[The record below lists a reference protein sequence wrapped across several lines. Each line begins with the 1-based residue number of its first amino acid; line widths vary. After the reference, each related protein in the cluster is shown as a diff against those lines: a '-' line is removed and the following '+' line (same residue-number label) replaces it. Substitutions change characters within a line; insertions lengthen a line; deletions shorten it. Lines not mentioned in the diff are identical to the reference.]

1 MSSQVLGHVAALVV
15 SRGRSADCSEVLR
28 AIVEQTVAPASVTV
42 IDVAGRGTVPWDATV
57 LPEGVRLVRVGRAKN
72 LGDAVR
78 RAVDEVAG
86 SSGAFVESRWWW
98 VLHDDS
104 APENT
109 CLARLWRVAQSGRT
123 IGAVGPKQ
131 LSWDGSHLLEVG
143 VFATRSARRL
153 ERVRPD
159 EIDQGQY
166 DGTTDVL
173 GVGTAGMLIDSR
185 AWDAVG
191 GTDPA
196 LGPFGDG
203 LDLGRRLHLA
213 GYRVVVAP
221 GARLRHRRR
230 SLAPAADADSGR
242 GGPLQDPDDLP
253 GRQDEDASF
262 RRRRRAQLYN
272 WMKAVPAWQVPLLM
286 AWLLIWSPAR
296 ALGRVVTGAG
306 HLALAEV
313 GAWLS
318 VVLATGQLLVGR
330 FRASRTRTVPR
341 SALRALETRP
351 RALAR
356 EPDAAPDNDP
366 EERIDPLVES
376 SQRRYRLSAMAALL
390 SALAVASI
398 GAALTWWGSGQGFAG
413 GAWASL
419 PSRWPDLWEAAW
431 ASWIPGGDGY
441 PAAPDPLLVP
451 LAVLSW
457 PLSLIGATPGS
468 LAAFVLV
475 AAAPL
480 AVLAAWPATRLMT
493 ASPSRRALLS
503 LLWACLP
510 PLVLS
515 QFHGQLA
522 AVAVHLAVPVLACS
536 WARLAGADPQ
546 LVVDGAD
553 GPTPVPGIRLRGAH
567 GRAALAAVVIAA
579 AAPWALIATT
589 AAGIAVS
596 RLRGAGGSRPGAPLL
611 ATLVPAWALLAPTLG
626 SIAAHPSAWR
636 ALAATSGGAHD
647 HTPAQGWQA
656 ALGLAAAPASQVE
669 TWALALP
676 FALLALWAIGA
687 ALGALRRGDTAPSG
701 LVGLALMCVAAA
713 HALSLLSVGQD
724 GGAVVHAWSAP
735 ALTLACALFAL
746 ALARSAR
753 PSEEPWDSAAL
764 KRTGR
769 LALAAC
775 LVPLLAIACGAW
787 ERSAQESAFAGA
799 STYTMSLDDHVHAV
813 RSPLV
818 PAVSAQ
824 AALSSRAG
832 RILVLTGSP
841 SDTLTAQIWRGNGRA
856 MTEGSPL
863 TRALALARSRAAAQ
877 RGEIDDPA
885 TASLAGLAL
894 TLVVYPDEATA
905 AALADHG
912 IDTILVPLGA
922 PGGDDIAQGLARAP
936 GLEKVGDTDAGAVWR
951 LRPDGAQSARVR
963 ILATGGGWANVGS
976 TNLTTDGAVEAS
988 GPTVTLAERA
998 DSGWRATLDGRSLD
1012 PVASADGWSQS
1023 FALVGAG
1030 RLTIVH
1036 RAWWTYPW
1044 WAVSGLALV
1053 VAAAGSVPLRR
1064 RS

>member
-1 MSSQVLGHVAALVV
+1 MRGESLGHVAALVV

-28 AIVEQTVAPASVTV
+28 AIAEQTVAPASVTV
-42 IDVAGRGTVPWDATV
+42 VDVAGRGAVPWDATA

-72 LGDAVR
+72 LGDAIR
-78 RAVDEVAG
+78 RAVDEVSG
-86 SSGAFVESRWWW
+86 SPGAFTGSRWWW

-104 APENT
+104 APEST

-131 LSWDGSHLLEVG
+131 LSWDGSRLLEVG

-185 AWDAVG
+185 AWAAVG

-213 GYRVVVAP
+213 GYRVVAAP

-230 SLAPAADADSGR
+230 SLAPASDP
-242 GGPLQDPDDLP
+242 GGDGPPQDPDGRP

-286 AWLLIWSPAR
+286 AWLVIWSPAR

-351 RALAR
+351 RSLAR
-356 EPDAAPDNDP
+356 EPEAAPDDDP

-376 SQRRYRLSAMAALL
+376 SQRRYRLSATAALL
-390 SALAVASI
+390 GALAVASI

-413 GAWASL
+413 GAWAGL
-419 PSRWPDLWEAAW
+419 PSRWTDLWEAAW
-431 ASWIPGGDGY
+431 GSWIPGGDGY
-441 PAAPDPLLVP
+441 PAPPDPLLVP

-468 LAAFVLV
+468 LAASVLV

-493 ASPSRRALLS
+493 SSPPLRALLS

-522 AVAVHLAVPVLACS
+522 GVAVHLAVPVLACS
-536 WARLAGADPQ
+536 AGADPQ
-546 LVVDGAD
+546 LVVDGAG
-553 GPTPVPGIRLRGAH
+553 GPTPVTGIRLRGAH
-567 GRAALAAVVIAA
+567 GRAALAAAVIAA

-596 RLRGAGGSRPGAPLL
+596 RRRGAGGSRPGGPLL

-626 SIAAHPSAWR
+626 AIAAHPSAWR
-636 ALAATSGGAHD
+636 ALAATGGGAHA

-669 TWALALP
+669 AWALALP
-676 FALLALWAIGA
+676 FALLALWAVGA
-687 ALGALRRGDTAPSG
+687 ALGALRRGDTRPSG
-701 LVGLALMCVAAA
+701 IAGLALMSVAAA
-713 HALSLLSVGQD
+713 HVLSLLPVGQD
-724 GGAVVHAWSAP
+724 GGAVVRAWSAP

-746 ALARSAR
+746 ALARSVR
-753 PSEEPWDSAAL
+753 PSQEPWDSAAL

-775 LVPLLAIACGAW
+775 LVPLLAMVGGAW

-799 STYTMSLDDHVHAV
+799 STYTMSLDERVHAV

-824 AALSSRAG
+824 AALSARAG

-877 RGEIDDPA
+877 RGAIGDPA

-988 GPTVTLAERA
+988 GPTIALAERA

-1023 FALVGAG
+1023 FALAGAG

>member
-1 MSSQVLGHVAALVV
+1 MRGESLGHVAALVV

-28 AIVEQTVAPASVTV
+28 AIAEQTVAPASVTV
-42 IDVAGRGTVPWDATV
+42 VDVAGRGAVPWDATA

-72 LGDAVR
+72 LGDAIR
-78 RAVDEVAG
+78 RAVDEVSG
-86 SSGAFVESRWWW
+86 SPGAFTGSRWWW

-104 APENT
+104 APEST

-131 LSWDGSHLLEVG
+131 LSWDGSRLLEVG

-185 AWDAVG
+185 AWAAVG

-213 GYRVVVAP
+213 GYRVVAAP

-230 SLAPAADADSGR
+230 SLAPASDP
-242 GGPLQDPDDLP
+242 GGDGPPQDPDGRP

-286 AWLLIWSPAR
+286 AWLVIWSPAR

-351 RALAR
+351 RSLAR
-356 EPDAAPDNDP
+356 EPEAAPDDYP

-376 SQRRYRLSAMAALL
+376 SQRRYRLSATAALL
-390 SALAVASI
+390 GALAVASI

-413 GAWASL
+413 GAWAGL
-419 PSRWPDLWEAAW
+419 PSRWTDLWEAAW
-431 ASWIPGGDGY
+431 GSWIPGGDGY
-441 PAAPDPLLVP
+441 PAPPDPLLVP

-468 LAAFVLV
+468 LAASVLV

-493 ASPSRRALLS
+493 SSPPLRALLS

-522 AVAVHLAVPVLACS
+522 GVAVHLAVPVLACS

-546 LVVDGAD
+546 LVVDGAG
-553 GPTPVPGIRLRGAH
+553 GPTPVTGIRLRGAH
-567 GRAALAAVVIAA
+567 GRAALAAAVIAA

-596 RLRGAGGSRPGAPLL
+596 RRRGAGGSRPGGPLL

-626 SIAAHPSAWR
+626 SIAAHPAAWR
-636 ALAATSGGAHD
+636 ALAATGGGAHA

-669 TWALALP
+669 AWALALP
-676 FALLALWAIGA
+676 FALLALWAVGA
-687 ALGALRRGDTAPSG
+687 ALGALRRGDTRPSG
-701 LVGLALMCVAAA
+701 IAGLALMSVAAA
-713 HALSLLSVGQD
+713 HVLSLLPVGQD
-724 GGAVVHAWSAP
+724 GGAVVRAWSAP

-753 PSEEPWDSAAL
+753 PSQEPWDSAAL

-775 LVPLLAIACGAW
+775 LVPLLAIAGGAW

-799 STYTMSLDDHVHAV
+799 STYTMSLDERVHAV

-824 AALSSRAG
+824 AALSARAG

-877 RGEIDDPA
+877 RGAIGDPA

-905 AALADHG
+905 TALADHG

-988 GPTVTLAERA
+988 GPTIALAERA

-1023 FALVGAG
+1023 FALAGAG

>member
-1 MSSQVLGHVAALVV
+1 MRGESLGHVAALVV

-28 AIVEQTVAPASVTV
+28 AIAEQTVAPASVTV
-42 IDVAGRGTVPWDATV
+42 VDVAGRGAVPWDATA

-72 LGDAVR
+72 LGDAIR
-78 RAVDEVAG
+78 RAVDEVSG
-86 SSGAFVESRWWW
+86 SPGAFTGSRWWW

-104 APENT
+104 APEST

-131 LSWDGSHLLEVG
+131 LSWDGSRLLEVG

-185 AWDAVG
+185 AWAAVG

-213 GYRVVVAP
+213 GYRVVAAP

-230 SLAPAADADSGR
+230 SLAPASDP
-242 GGPLQDPDDLP
+242 GGDGPPQDPDGRP

-286 AWLLIWSPAR
+286 AWLVIWSPAR

-351 RALAR
+351 RSLAR
-356 EPDAAPDNDP
+356 EPEAAPDDDP

-376 SQRRYRLSAMAALL
+376 SQRRYRLSATAALL
-390 SALAVASI
+390 GALAVASI

-413 GAWASL
+413 GAWAGL
-419 PSRWPDLWEAAW
+419 PSRWTDLWEAAW
-431 ASWIPGGDGY
+431 GSWIPGGDGY
-441 PAAPDPLLVP
+441 PAPPDPLLVP

-468 LAAFVLV
+468 LAASVLV

-493 ASPSRRALLS
+493 SSPPLRALLS

-522 AVAVHLAVPVLACS
+522 GVAVHLAVPVLACS

-546 LVVDGAD
+546 LVVDGAG
-553 GPTPVPGIRLRGAH
+553 GPTPVTGIRLRGAH
-567 GRAALAAVVIAA
+567 GRAALAAAVIAA

-596 RLRGAGGSRPGAPLL
+596 RRRGAGGSRPGGPLL

-626 SIAAHPSAWR
+626 SIAAHPAAWR
-636 ALAATSGGAHD
+636 ALAATGGGAHA

-669 TWALALP
+669 AWALALP
-676 FALLALWAIGA
+676 FALLALWAVGA
-687 ALGALRRGDTAPSG
+687 ALGALRRGDTRPSG
-701 LVGLALMCVAAA
+701 IAGLALMSVAAA
-713 HALSLLSVGQD
+713 HVLSLLPVGQD
-724 GGAVVHAWSAP
+724 GGAVVRAWSAP

-753 PSEEPWDSAAL
+753 PSQEPWDSAAL

-775 LVPLLAIACGAW
+775 LVPLLAMAGGAW

-799 STYTMSLDDHVHAV
+799 STYTMSLDERVHAV

-824 AALSSRAG
+824 AALSARAG

-877 RGEIDDPA
+877 RGAIGDPA

-963 ILATGGGWANVGS
+963 ILATGGGWAVVGS

-988 GPTVTLAERA
+988 GPTIALAERA

-1023 FALVGAG
+1023 FALAGAG

>member
-1 MSSQVLGHVAALVV
+1 MRGESLGHVAALVV

-28 AIVEQTVAPASVTV
+28 AIAEQTVAPASVTV
-42 IDVAGRGTVPWDATV
+42 VDVAGRGAVPWDATA

-72 LGDAVR
+72 LGDAIR
-78 RAVDEVAG
+78 RAVDEVSG
-86 SSGAFVESRWWW
+86 SPGAFTGSRWWW

-104 APENT
+104 APEST

-131 LSWDGSHLLEVG
+131 LSWDGSRLLEVG

-185 AWDAVG
+185 AWAAVG

-213 GYRVVVAP
+213 GYRVVAAP

-230 SLAPAADADSGR
+230 SLAPASDP
-242 GGPLQDPDDLP
+242 GGDGPPQDPDGRP

-286 AWLLIWSPAR
+286 AWLVIWSPAR

-351 RALAR
+351 RSLAR
-356 EPDAAPDNDP
+356 EPEAAADDDP

-376 SQRRYRLSAMAALL
+376 SQRRYRLSATAALL
-390 SALAVASI
+390 GALAVASI

-413 GAWASL
+413 GAWAGL
-419 PSRWPDLWEAAW
+419 PSRWTDLWEAAW
-431 ASWIPGGDGY
+431 GSWIPGGDGY
-441 PAAPDPLLVP
+441 PAPPDPLLVP

-468 LAAFVLV
+468 LAASVLV

-493 ASPSRRALLS
+493 SSPPLRALLS

-522 AVAVHLAVPVLACS
+522 GVAVHLAVPVLACS

-546 LVVDGAD
+546 LVVDGAG
-553 GPTPVPGIRLRGAH
+553 GPTPVTGIRLRGAH
-567 GRAALAAVVIAA
+567 GRAALAAAVIAA

-596 RLRGAGGSRPGAPLL
+596 RRRGAGGSRPGGPLL

-626 SIAAHPSAWR
+626 AIAAHPAAWR
-636 ALAATSGGAHD
+636 ALAATGGGAHA

-656 ALGLAAAPASQVE
+656 ALGFAAAPASQVE
-669 TWALALP
+669 AWALALP
-676 FALLALWAIGA
+676 FALLALWAVGA
-687 ALGALRRGDTAPSG
+687 ALGALRRGDTRPSG
-701 LVGLALMCVAAA
+701 IAGLALMSVAAA
-713 HALSLLSVGQD
+713 HVLSLLPVGQD
-724 GGAVVHAWSAP
+724 GGAVVRAWSAP

-753 PSEEPWDSAAL
+753 PSQEPWDSAAL

-775 LVPLLAIACGAW
+775 LVPLLAMAGGAW

-799 STYTMSLDDHVHAV
+799 STYTMSLDERVHAV

-824 AALSSRAG
+824 AALSARAG

-863 TRALALARSRAAAQ
+863 TRALALALARSRAAAQ
-877 RGEIDDPA
+877 RGAIGDPA
-885 TASLAGLAL
+885 SASLAGLAL

-988 GPTVTLAERA
+988 GPTIALAERA

-1023 FALVGAG
+1023 FALAGAG

>member
-1 MSSQVLGHVAALVV
+1 MRGESLGHVAALVV

-28 AIVEQTVAPASVTV
+28 AIAEQTVAPASVTV
-42 IDVAGRGTVPWDATV
+42 VDVAGRGAVPWDATA

-78 RAVDEVAG
+78 RAVDEVSG
-86 SSGAFVESRWWW
+86 SPGAFTGSRWWW

-104 APENT
+104 APEST

-131 LSWDGSHLLEVG
+131 LSWDGSRLLEVG

-185 AWDAVG
+185 AWAAVG

-213 GYRVVVAP
+213 GYRVVAAP

-230 SLAPAADADSGR
+230 SLAPASDP
-242 GGPLQDPDDLP
+242 GGDGPPQDPDGRP

-286 AWLLIWSPAR
+286 AWLVIWSPAR

-351 RALAR
+351 RSLAR
-356 EPDAAPDNDP
+356 EPEAAPDDGP

-376 SQRRYRLSAMAALL
+376 SQRRYRLSATAALL
-390 SALAVASI
+390 GALAVASI

-413 GAWASL
+413 GAWAGL
-419 PSRWPDLWEAAW
+419 PSRWTDLWEAAW

-441 PAAPDPLLVP
+441 PAPPDPLLVP

-468 LAAFVLV
+468 LAASVLV

-493 ASPSRRALLS
+493 SSPPLRALLS

-522 AVAVHLAVPVLACS
+522 GVAVHLAVPVLACS

-546 LVVDGAD
+546 LVVDGAG
-553 GPTPVPGIRLRGAH
+553 GPTPVTGIRLRGAH
-567 GRAALAAVVIAA
+567 GRAALAAAVIAA

-596 RLRGAGGSRPGAPLL
+596 RHRGAGGSRPGGPLL

-626 SIAAHPSAWR
+626 SIAAHPAAWR
-636 ALAATSGGAHD
+636 ALAATGGGAHA

-669 TWALALP
+669 AWALALP
-676 FALLALWAIGA
+676 FALLALWAVGA
-687 ALGALRRGDTAPSG
+687 ALGALRRGDTRPSG
-701 LVGLALMCVAAA
+701 IAGLALMSVAAA
-713 HALSLLSVGQD
+713 HVLSLLPVGQD
-724 GGAVVHAWSAP
+724 GGAVVRAWSAP

-753 PSEEPWDSAAL
+753 PSQEPWDSAAL

-775 LVPLLAIACGAW
+775 LVPLLAMAGGAW

-799 STYTMSLDDHVHAV
+799 STYTMSLDERVHDV
-813 RSPLV
+813 HSPLV

-824 AALSSRAG
+824 AALSARAG

-856 MTEGSPL
+856 MTEGSSL

-877 RGEIDDPA
+877 RGAIGDPA

-988 GPTVTLAERA
+988 GPTIALAERA

-1023 FALVGAG
+1023 FALAGAG

>member
-1 MSSQVLGHVAALVV
+1 MRGESLGHVAALVV

-28 AIVEQTVAPASVTV
+28 AIAEQTVAPASVTV
-42 IDVAGRGTVPWDATV
+42 VDVAGRGAVPWDATA

-72 LGDAVR
+72 LGDAIR
-78 RAVDEVAG
+78 RAIDEVSG
-86 SSGAFVESRWWW
+86 SPGAFTGSRWWW

-104 APENT
+104 APEST

-131 LSWDGSHLLEVG
+131 LSWDGSRLLEVG

-185 AWDAVG
+185 AWAAVG

-213 GYRVVVAP
+213 GYRVVAAP
-221 GARLRHRRR
+221 GARLRHTRR
-230 SLAPAADADSGR
+230 SLAPASDP
-242 GGPLQDPDDLP
+242 GGDGPPQDPDGRP

-286 AWLLIWSPAR
+286 AWLVIWSPAR

-330 FRASRTRTVPR
+330 FRAARTRTVPR

-351 RALAR
+351 RSLAR
-356 EPDAAPDNDP
+356 EPEAAPDDDP
-366 EERIDPLVES
+366 EERVDPLVES
-376 SQRRYRLSAMAALL
+376 SQRRYRLSATAALL
-390 SALAVASI
+390 GALAVASI

-413 GAWASL
+413 GAWAGL
-419 PSRWPDLWEAAW
+419 PSRWTDLWEAAW

-441 PAAPDPLLVP
+441 PAPPDPLLVP

-468 LAAFVLV
+468 LAASVLV
-475 AAAPL
+475 AAAPI
-480 AVLAAWPATRLMT
+480 AVLAAWNATRLMT
-493 ASPSRRALLS
+493 SSPPLRALLS

-522 AVAVHLAVPVLACS
+522 GVAVHLAVPVLACS

-546 LVVDGAD
+546 LVVDGAG
-553 GPTPVPGIRLRGAH
+553 GPTPVTGIRLRGAH
-567 GRAALAAVVIAA
+567 GRAALAAAVIAA

-596 RLRGAGGSRPGAPLL
+596 RRRGAGGSRPGGPLL

-626 SIAAHPSAWR
+626 AIAAHPSAWR
-636 ALAATSGGAHD
+636 ALAATGGGAHA

-669 TWALALP
+669 AWALALP
-676 FALLALWAIGA
+676 FALLALWAVGA
-687 ALGALRRGDTAPSG
+687 ALGALRRGDTRPSG
-701 LVGLALMCVAAA
+701 IAGLALMSVAAA
-713 HALSLLSVGQD
+713 HVLSLLPVGQD
-724 GGAVVHAWSAP
+724 GGAVVRAWSAP

-753 PSEEPWDSAAL
+753 PSQEPWDSAAL

-775 LVPLLAIACGAW
+775 LVPLLAMAGGAW
-787 ERSAQESAFAGA
+787 ERSAQESVFAGA
-799 STYTMSLDDHVHAV
+799 STYTMSLDERVHAV

-824 AALSSRAG
+824 AALSARAG

-877 RGEIDDPA
+877 RGAIGDPA

-988 GPTVTLAERA
+988 GPTIALAERA

-1023 FALVGAG
+1023 FALAGAG

>member
-1 MSSQVLGHVAALVV
+1 MRGEALGHVAALVV

-28 AIVEQTVAPASVTV
+28 AVAEQTAAPASVTV
-42 IDVAGRGTVPWDATV
+42 VDVAGRGAVPWDATA

-72 LGDAVR
+72 LGDALR
-78 RAVDEVAG
+78 RAVDEVSG
-86 SSGAFVESRWWW
+86 SPGAFTESRWWW

-104 APENT
+104 APEST

-131 LSWDGSHLLEVG
+131 LSWDGSRLLEVG

-213 GYRVVVAP
+213 GYRVVAAP

-230 SLAPAADADSGR
+230 SLAPASDP
-242 GGPLQDPDDLP
+242 GGDGPPQDPDGRP

-286 AWLLIWSPAR
+286 AWLVIWSPAR

-330 FRASRTRTVPR
+330 LRASRTRTVPR

-351 RALAR
+351 RSLAR
-356 EPDAAPDNDP
+356 EPDAADDEPD
-366 EERIDPLVES
+366 ERIDPLVES

-390 SALAVASI
+390 GALAVASI

-413 GAWASL
+413 GAWANL

-441 PAAPDPLLVP
+441 PAPPDPLLVP

-457 PLSLIGATPGS
+457 PLSLVGATPGS
-468 LAAFVLV
+468 LAAFVLI

-493 ASPSRRALLS
+493 ASPPLRALLA

-522 AVAVHLAVPVLACS
+522 GVAVHLAVPVLACS

-553 GPTPVPGIRLRGAH
+553 GPAPVAGIHLRGAH

-589 AAGIAVS
+589 AAGIVVS
-596 RLRGAGGSRPGAPLL
+596 RLRGAGGSRPGGPLL

-626 SIAAHPSAWR
+626 SIAAHPAAWR

-656 ALGLAAAPASQVE
+656 ALGLAAAPSSQVE
-669 TWALALP
+669 AWALALP
-676 FALLALWAIGA
+676 FALLVLWAIGA

-701 LVGLALMCVAAA
+701 LAGLALMCVAAA
-713 HALSLLSVGQD
+713 HALSLLPVGQD
-724 GGAVVHAWSAP
+724 GGAVVRAWPTP

-753 PSEEPWDSAAL
+753 PSEQPWDSTAL
-764 KRTGR
+764 TRPRR

-775 LVPLLAIACGAW
+775 LVPLLAIAGGAW
-787 ERSAQESAFAGA
+787 DRSAQESAFASA
-799 STYTMSLDDHVHAV
+799 STYTMSLDERVHAV

-824 AALSSRAG
+824 AAQSARAG

-856 MTEGSPL
+856 MTEASPL
-863 TRALALARSRAAAQ
+863 TRALALARSRATAQ
-877 RGEIDDPA
+877 QGAIGDPA

-936 GLEKVGDTDAGAVWR
+936 GLEKVGDTDAGALWR

-963 ILATGGGWANVGS
+963 ILATGGGWANAGS

-988 GPTVTLAERA
+988 GPTVALAERA

-1023 FALVGAG
+1023 FALAGAG

>member
-1 MSSQVLGHVAALVV
+1 MRGESLGHVAALVV

-28 AIVEQTVAPASVTV
+28 AIAEQTVAPASVTV
-42 IDVAGRGTVPWDATV
+42 VDVAGRGAVPWDATA

-78 RAVDEVAG
+78 RAVDEVSG
-86 SSGAFVESRWWW
+86 SPGAFTGNRWWW

-104 APENT
+104 APEST

-131 LSWDGSHLLEVG
+131 LSWDGSRLLEVG

-185 AWDAVG
+185 AWAAVG

-213 GYRVVVAP
+213 GYRVVAAP

-230 SLAPAADADSGR
+230 SLAPASDP
-242 GGPLQDPDDLP
+242 GGDGPPQDPDGRP

-286 AWLLIWSPAR
+286 AWLVIWSPAR

-351 RALAR
+351 RSLAR
-356 EPDAAPDNDP
+356 EPEAAPDDDP

-376 SQRRYRLSAMAALL
+376 SQRRYRLSATAALL
-390 SALAVASI
+390 GALAVASI

-413 GAWASL
+413 GAWAGL
-419 PSRWPDLWEAAW
+419 PSRWTDLWEAAW

-441 PAAPDPLLVP
+441 PAPPDPLLVP

-468 LAAFVLV
+468 LAASVLV

-493 ASPSRRALLS
+493 SSPPLRALLS

-522 AVAVHLAVPVLACS
+522 GVAVHLAVPVLACS

-546 LVVDGAD
+546 LVVDGAG
-553 GPTPVPGIRLRGAH
+553 GPTPVAGIRLRGAH
-567 GRAALAAVVIAA
+567 GRAALAAAVIAA

-596 RLRGAGGSRPGAPLL
+596 RRRGAGGSRPGGPLL

-626 SIAAHPSAWR
+626 SIAAHPAAWR
-636 ALAATSGGAHD
+636 ALAATGGGAHA

-669 TWALALP
+669 AWALALP

-687 ALGALRRGDTAPSG
+687 TLGALRRGDTRPSG
-701 LVGLALMCVAAA
+701 IAGLALMSVAAA
-713 HALSLLSVGQD
+713 HVLSLLPVGQD
-724 GGAVVHAWSAP
+724 GGAVVRAWSAP

-753 PSEEPWDSAAL
+753 PSQEPWDSAAL

-775 LVPLLAIACGAW
+775 LVPLLAMAGGAW

-799 STYTMSLDDHVHAV
+799 STYTMSLDERVHAV

-824 AALSSRAG
+824 AALSARAG

-877 RGEIDDPA
+877 RGAIGDPA

-988 GPTVTLAERA
+988 GPTIALAERA

-1023 FALVGAG
+1023 FALAGAG

>member
-1 MSSQVLGHVAALVV
+1 MRGESLGHVAALVV

-28 AIVEQTVAPASVTV
+28 AIAEQTVAPASVTV
-42 IDVAGRGTVPWDATV
+42 VDVAGRGAVPWDATA

-72 LGDAVR
+72 LGDAIR
-78 RAVDEVAG
+78 RAVDEVSG
-86 SSGAFVESRWWW
+86 SPGAFTGSRWWW

-104 APENT
+104 APEST

-131 LSWDGSHLLEVG
+131 LSWDGSRLLEVG

-185 AWDAVG
+185 AWAAVG

-213 GYRVVVAP
+213 GYRVVAAP

-230 SLAPAADADSGR
+230 SLAPASDP
-242 GGPLQDPDDLP
+242 GGDGPPQDPDGRP

-286 AWLLIWSPAR
+286 AWLVIWSPAR

-351 RALAR
+351 RSLAR
-356 EPDAAPDNDP
+356 EPEAAPDDDP

-376 SQRRYRLSAMAALL
+376 SQRRYRLSATAALL
-390 SALAVASI
+390 GALAVASI

-413 GAWASL
+413 GAWAGL
-419 PSRWPDLWEAAW
+419 PSRWTDLWEAAW
-431 ASWIPGGDGY
+431 GSWIPGGDGY
-441 PAAPDPLLVP
+441 PAPPDPLLVP

-468 LAAFVLV
+468 LAASVLV

-493 ASPSRRALLS
+493 SSPPLRALLS

-522 AVAVHLAVPVLACS
+522 GVAVHLAVPVLACS

-546 LVVDGAD
+546 LVVDGAG
-553 GPTPVPGIRLRGAH
+553 GPTPVTGIRLRGAH
-567 GRAALAAVVIAA
+567 GRAALAAAVIAA

-596 RLRGAGGSRPGAPLL
+596 RRRGAGGSRPGGPLL

-626 SIAAHPSAWR
+626 AIAAHPAAWR
-636 ALAATSGGAHD
+636 ALAATGGGAHA

-656 ALGLAAAPASQVE
+656 ALGFAAAPASQVE
-669 TWALALP
+669 AWALALP
-676 FALLALWAIGA
+676 FALLALWAVGA
-687 ALGALRRGDTAPSG
+687 ALGALRRGDTRPSG
-701 LVGLALMCVAAA
+701 IAGLALMSVAAA
-713 HALSLLSVGQD
+713 HVLSLLPVGQD
-724 GGAVVHAWSAP
+724 GGAVVRAWSAP

-753 PSEEPWDSAAL
+753 PSQEPWDSAAL

-775 LVPLLAIACGAW
+775 LVPLLAMVGGAW

-799 STYTMSLDDHVHAV
+799 STYTMSLDERVHAV

-824 AALSSRAG
+824 AALSARAG

-877 RGEIDDPA
+877 RGAIGDPA

-963 ILATGGGWANVGS
+963 ILASGGGWANVGS

-988 GPTVTLAERA
+988 GPTIALAERA

-1023 FALVGAG
+1023 FALAGAG

>member
-1 MSSQVLGHVAALVV
+1 MRGESLGHVAALVV

-28 AIVEQTVAPASVTV
+28 AIAEQTVAPASVTV
-42 IDVAGRGTVPWDATV
+42 VDVAGRGAVPWDATA

-72 LGDAVR
+72 LGDAIR
-78 RAVDEVAG
+78 RAVDEVSG
-86 SSGAFVESRWWW
+86 SPGAFTGSRWWW

-104 APENT
+104 APEST

-131 LSWDGSHLLEVG
+131 LSWDGSRLLEVG

-185 AWDAVG
+185 AWAAVG

-213 GYRVVVAP
+213 GYRVVAAP

-230 SLAPAADADSGR
+230 SLAPASDP
-242 GGPLQDPDDLP
+242 GGDGPPQDPDGRP

-286 AWLLIWSPAR
+286 AWLVIWSPAR

-351 RALAR
+351 RSLAR
-356 EPDAAPDNDP
+356 EPEAAADDDP

-376 SQRRYRLSAMAALL
+376 SQRRYRLSATAALL
-390 SALAVASI
+390 GALAVASI

-413 GAWASL
+413 GAWAGL
-419 PSRWPDLWEAAW
+419 PSRWTDLWEAAW
-431 ASWIPGGDGY
+431 GSWIPGGDGY
-441 PAAPDPLLVP
+441 PAPPDPLLVP

-468 LAAFVLV
+468 LAASVLV

-493 ASPSRRALLS
+493 SSPPLRALLS

-522 AVAVHLAVPVLACS
+522 GVAVHLAVPVLACS

-546 LVVDGAD
+546 LVVDGAG
-553 GPTPVPGIRLRGAH
+553 GPTPVTGIRLRGAH
-567 GRAALAAVVIAA
+567 GRAALAAAVIAA

-596 RLRGAGGSRPGAPLL
+596 RRRGAGGSRPGGPLL

-626 SIAAHPSAWR
+626 SITAHPAAWR
-636 ALAATSGGAHD
+636 ALAATGGGAHA

-669 TWALALP
+669 AWALALP
-676 FALLALWAIGA
+676 FALLALWAVGA
-687 ALGALRRGDTAPSG
+687 ALGALRRGDTRPSG
-701 LVGLALMCVAAA
+701 IAGLALMSVAAA
-713 HALSLLSVGQD
+713 HVLSLLPVGQD
-724 GGAVVHAWSAP
+724 GGAVVRAWSAP

-753 PSEEPWDSAAL
+753 PSQEPWDSAAL

-775 LVPLLAIACGAW
+775 LVPLLAMAGGAW

-799 STYTMSLDDHVHAV
+799 STYTMSLDERVHAV

-824 AALSSRAG
+824 AALSARAG

-877 RGEIDDPA
+877 RGAIGDPA

-922 PGGDDIAQGLARAP
+922 PGGDDIAQGLTRAP

-988 GPTVTLAERA
+988 GPTIALAERA

-1023 FALVGAG
+1023 FALAGAG

>member
-1 MSSQVLGHVAALVV
+1 MRGESLGHVAALVV

-28 AIVEQTVAPASVTV
+28 AIAEQTVAPASVTV
-42 IDVAGRGTVPWDATV
+42 VDVAGRGAVPWDATA
-57 LPEGVRLVRVGRAKN
+57 LPKGVRLVRVGRAKN
-72 LGDAVR
+72 LGDAIR
-78 RAVDEVAG
+78 RAVDEVSG
-86 SSGAFVESRWWW
+86 SPGAFTGSRWWW

-104 APENT
+104 APEST

-131 LSWDGSHLLEVG
+131 LSWDGSRLLEVG

-185 AWDAVG
+185 AWAAVG

-213 GYRVVVAP
+213 GYRVVAAP

-230 SLAPAADADSGR
+230 SLAPASDP
-242 GGPLQDPDDLP
+242 GGDGPPQDPDGRP

-286 AWLLIWSPAR
+286 AWLVIWSPAR

-351 RALAR
+351 RSLAR
-356 EPDAAPDNDP
+356 EPEAAADDDP

-376 SQRRYRLSAMAALL
+376 SQRRYRLSATAALL
-390 SALAVASI
+390 GALAVASI

-413 GAWASL
+413 GAWAGL
-419 PSRWPDLWEAAW
+419 PSRWTDLWEAAW
-431 ASWIPGGDGY
+431 GSWIPGGDGY
-441 PAAPDPLLVP
+441 PAPPDPLLVP

-468 LAAFVLV
+468 LAASVLV

-493 ASPSRRALLS
+493 SSPPLRALLS

-522 AVAVHLAVPVLACS
+522 GVAVHLAVPVLACS

-546 LVVDGAD
+546 LVVDGAG
-553 GPTPVPGIRLRGAH
+553 GPTPVTGIRLRGAH
-567 GRAALAAVVIAA
+567 GRAALAAAVIAA

-596 RLRGAGGSRPGAPLL
+596 RRRGAGGSRPGGPLL

-626 SIAAHPSAWR
+626 AIAAHPAAWR
-636 ALAATSGGAHD
+636 ALAATGGGAHA

-669 TWALALP
+669 AWALALP
-676 FALLALWAIGA
+676 FALLALWAVGA
-687 ALGALRRGDTAPSG
+687 ALGALRRGDTRPSG
-701 LVGLALMCVAAA
+701 IAGLALMSVAAA
-713 HALSLLSVGQD
+713 HVLSLLPVGQD
-724 GGAVVHAWSAP
+724 GGAVVRAWSAP

-753 PSEEPWDSAAL
+753 PSQEPWDSAAL

-775 LVPLLAIACGAW
+775 LVPLLAMAGGAW

-799 STYTMSLDDHVHAV
+799 STYTMSLDERVHAV

-824 AALSSRAG
+824 AALSARAG

-877 RGEIDDPA
+877 RGAIGDPA

-988 GPTVTLAERA
+988 GPTIALAERA

-1023 FALVGAG
+1023 FALAGAG

>member
-1 MSSQVLGHVAALVV
+1 MRGESLGHVAALVV

-28 AIVEQTVAPASVTV
+28 AIAEQTVAPASVTV
-42 IDVAGRGTVPWDATV
+42 VDVAGRGAVPWDATA

-72 LGDAVR
+72 LGDAIR
-78 RAVDEVAG
+78 RAVDEVSG
-86 SSGAFVESRWWW
+86 SPGAFTGSRWWW

-104 APENT
+104 APEST

-131 LSWDGSHLLEVG
+131 LSWDGSRLLEVG

-185 AWDAVG
+185 AWAAVG

-213 GYRVVVAP
+213 GYRVVAAP

-230 SLAPAADADSGR
+230 SLAPASDP
-242 GGPLQDPDDLP
+242 GGDGPPQDPDGRP

-286 AWLLIWSPAR
+286 AWLVIWSPAR

-351 RALAR
+351 RSLAR
-356 EPDAAPDNDP
+356 EPEAAPDDDP

-376 SQRRYRLSAMAALL
+376 SQRRYRLSATAALL
-390 SALAVASI
+390 GALAVASI

-413 GAWASL
+413 GAWAGL
-419 PSRWPDLWEAAW
+419 PSRWTDLWEAAW
-431 ASWIPGGDGY
+431 GSWIPGGDGY
-441 PAAPDPLLVP
+441 PAPPDPLLVP

-468 LAAFVLV
+468 LAASVLV

-493 ASPSRRALLS
+493 SSPPLRALLS

-522 AVAVHLAVPVLACS
+522 GVAVHLAVPVLACS
-536 WARLAGADPQ
+536 WARLAGADTQ
-546 LVVDGAD
+546 LVVDGAG
-553 GPTPVPGIRLRGAH
+553 GPTPVTGIRLRGAH
-567 GRAALAAVVIAA
+567 GRAALAAAVIAA

-596 RLRGAGGSRPGAPLL
+596 RRRGAGGSRPGGPLL

-626 SIAAHPSAWR
+626 AIAAHPAAWR
-636 ALAATSGGAHD
+636 ALAATGGGAHA

-669 TWALALP
+669 AWALALP
-676 FALLALWAIGA
+676 FALLALWAVGA
-687 ALGALRRGDTAPSG
+687 ALGALRRGDTRPSG
-701 LVGLALMCVAAA
+701 IAGLALMSVAAA
-713 HALSLLSVGQD
+713 HVLSLLPVGQD
-724 GGAVVHAWSAP
+724 GGAVVRAWSAP

-753 PSEEPWDSAAL
+753 PSQEPWDSAAL

-775 LVPLLAIACGAW
+775 LVPLLAMAGGAW

-799 STYTMSLDDHVHAV
+799 STYTMSLDERVHAV

-824 AALSSRAG
+824 AALSARAG

-877 RGEIDDPA
+877 RGAIGDPA

-988 GPTVTLAERA
+988 GPTIALAERA

-1023 FALVGAG
+1023 FALAGAG

>member
-1 MSSQVLGHVAALVV
+1 MRGESLGHVAALVV

-28 AIVEQTVAPASVTV
+28 AIAEQTVAPASVTV
-42 IDVAGRGTVPWDATV
+42 VDVAGRGAVPWDATA

-72 LGDAVR
+72 LGDAIR
-78 RAVDEVAG
+78 RAVDEVSG
-86 SSGAFVESRWWW
+86 SPGAFTGSRWWW

-104 APENT
+104 APEST

-131 LSWDGSHLLEVG
+131 LSWDGSRLLEVG

-185 AWDAVG
+185 AWAAVG

-213 GYRVVVAP
+213 GYRVVAAP

-230 SLAPAADADSGR
+230 SLAPASDP
-242 GGPLQDPDDLP
+242 GGDGPPQDPDGRP

-286 AWLLIWSPAR
+286 AWLVIWSPAR

-318 VVLATGQLLVGR
+318 VVLAPGQLLVGR
-330 FRASRTRTVPR
+330 FRASRPRTVPR

-351 RALAR
+351 RSLAR
-356 EPDAAPDNDP
+356 EPEAAPDDDP

-376 SQRRYRLSAMAALL
+376 SQRRYRLSATAALL
-390 SALAVASI
+390 GALAVASI

-413 GAWASL
+413 GAWAGL
-419 PSRWPDLWEAAW
+419 PSRWTDLWEAAW

-441 PAAPDPLLVP
+441 PAPPDPLLVP

-468 LAAFVLV
+468 LAASVLV

-493 ASPSRRALLS
+493 SSPPLRALLS

-522 AVAVHLAVPVLACS
+522 GVAVHLAVPVLACS

-546 LVVDGAD
+546 LVVDGAG
-553 GPTPVPGIRLRGAH
+553 GPTPVTGIRLRGAH
-567 GRAALAAVVIAA
+567 GRAALAAAVIAA

-596 RLRGAGGSRPGAPLL
+596 RRRGAGGSRPGGPLL

-626 SIAAHPSAWR
+626 AIAAHPAAGR
-636 ALAATSGGAHD
+636 ARAAPRGGAHA

-656 ALGLAAAPASQVE
+656 ALGFAAAPASQVE
-669 TWALALP
+669 AWALALP
-676 FALLALWAIGA
+676 FALLALWAVGA
-687 ALGALRRGDTAPSG
+687 ALGALRRGDTRPSG
-701 LVGLALMCVAAA
+701 IAGLALMSVAAA
-713 HALSLLSVGQD
+713 HVLSLLPVGQD
-724 GGAVVHAWSAP
+724 GGAVVRAWSAP

-753 PSEEPWDSAAL
+753 PSQEPWDSAAL

-775 LVPLLAIACGAW
+775 LVPLLAMAGGAW

-799 STYTMSLDDHVHAV
+799 STYTMSLDERVHAV

-824 AALSSRAG
+824 AALSARAG

-877 RGEIDDPA
+877 RGAIGDPA
-885 TASLAGLAL
+885 SASLAGLAL

-922 PGGDDIAQGLARAP
+922 PGGDDIAEGLARAP

-988 GPTVTLAERA
+988 GPTIALAERA

-1023 FALVGAG
+1023 FALAGAG